1 MIFSGVNRVKDVNGV
16 NGVSGLLLNRRALL
30 RATMAAAAGV
40 AAAPVFSKL
49 PAYAATAK
57 PFVTDYKS
65 NVTANQTVDTNAA
78 VRILSGMQTLW
89 QTGTAWNTGTVLD
102 TAVLRASMRYVTQAT
117 KTRTQAEADRAF
129 IQDRQNQSYAAI
141 SGLGQLAAPYKQI
154 AKAVTSITTA
164 SAIHHPTTIDDAVP
178 AGAPA
183 GSALGAG
190 AADSPL
196 GQVVTLVNTLR
207 GPFASGNPSKL
218 AYQYPRPWR
227 MTADSR
233 VVDTGKLDPF
243 GYPVYD
249 SEVVV
254 VPTLLRQRGTT
265 PADDGGF
272 PSGHTNAFHLS
283 ALAFAYAVP
292 ERFQELVTAAFD
304 LSETRIVAGMHS
316 PVDVVG
322 GRILATALAAA
333 TLADPANATLKAAAR
348 KQAIDVLLKA
358 PKSGTDAYAD
368 RDANRSLVQPKLTYG
383 LPRTDRANT
392 PMVVPQGAE
401 VLLETLFPDLTAEQ
415 RREVLRTTAV
425 PAGYPLLDGPEM
437 WGRLDLFTAAD
448 GYGAFDSNTTVKI
461 DGTGMWRNDISGD
474 GGLVKRGTGS
484 LTLTGAN
491 TYRGGTILQE
501 GTLVAGSLGNGN
513 VTVTGGTLQPTGD
526 LHVGGD
532 YKQSG
537 GTLTGPLDVDGRAEL
552 GGTLALTPTS
562 PATVLT
568 AREITGRFDRVTAP
582 AGFRADVTYDRNK
595 VTARLAVGPSVP
607 AQPPTTGSY
616 LD

>member
-1 MIFSGVNRVKDVNGV
+1 
-16 NGVSGLLLNRRALL
+16 
-30 RATMAAAAGV
+30 MAAAAGL

-65 NVTANQTVDTNAA
+65 NVTGNQTVDTNAA

-89 QTGTAWNTGTVLD
+89 RTGSAWNTGTVLD

-141 SGLGQLAAPYKQI
+141 SGLGQLADSYKQI
-154 AKAVTSITTA
+154 AKAVTSIT
-164 SAIHHPTTIDDAVP
+164 SAPATTPPTTIDDTIP

-218 AYQYPRPWR
+218 TYQYPRPWR

-233 VVDTGKLDPF
+233 VVDTGKLDAF

-249 SEVVV
+249 SDVEVV
-254 VPTLLRQRGTT
+254 PALLRQRSMD
-265 PADDGGF
+265 PPDDGGF

-292 ERFQELVTAAFD
+292 ERFQQLVTAAFD

-358 PKSGTDAYAD
+358 PKSGTDPYAD
-368 RDANRSLVQPKLTYG
+368 REANRRLVQPKLTYG

-425 PAGYPLLDGPEM
+425 AAGYPLLDGPEM

-461 DGTGMWRNDISGD
+461 NGTAVWRNDISGD

-484 LTLTGAN
+484 LTLTGAT

-501 GTLVAGSLGNGN
+501 GTLVAGSLGTGD
-513 VTVTGGTLQPTGD
+513 VTVTGGTLQTTGG

-537 GTLTGPLDVDGRAEL
+537 GTLIGALDVDGRAEL
-552 GGTLALTPTS
+552 GGTLALTHTS

-595 VTARLAVGPSVP
+595 VTARLAVGPRVR
-607 AQPPTTGSY
+607 AQPPTSVSY
-616 LD
+616 LA